1 MRIVKVAF
9 ALATLPLTGMT
20 ASYVEP
26 SNADRP
32 NVVFLFSDDH
42 AAHAI
47 SAYHQSLKYGVKL
60 PPTPNLDRLAHD
72 GMLFVNSFVTN
83 SICGP
88 ARATVLTGQYGHLNG
103 VMTNNEAIHPTTV
116 TFPGLMQTAGY
127 QTALFGKWHL
137 RTNPEGFDRYEILA
151 GQGPYYNPVLHTGN
165 DSVRYQ
171 GYTLDVVTDRAMKWL
186 QQDRDKS
193 KPFMMMLAFNA
204 PHRWW
209 DPGPQQL
216 SMYRDTTFEIP
227 TTFWDAGEGRASVA
241 RDPEMKIA
249 LDLIP
254 RDLKLD
260 PPNNLSPAQLATWNA
275 AYKTENDKLRAEHLE
290 GEALARWK
298 YQRFIAD
305 YMRVISALDAQVGRV
320 LDELDRAGLS
330 KNTVVVYSSDQGF
343 FLGDHG
349 WFDKRWMYE
358 ESLRTPLIV
367 RWPGVANAG
376 SRNSD
381 LVMNLDL
388 AETFLD
394 IAGVKKPASMQ
405 GESIV
410 PLLRGVTPRNWRDAI
425 YYQYFEYPGW
435 HAVRRQYGVRT
446 QRYKLIHY
454 YETGEWE
461 LFDLEKDPEE
471 LKSVYD
477 DKSYASVRAGMES
490 KLAALRKQYAV
501 PEKDPARYYPW
512 VLPPEYRRPGVEGST
527 RTADELTKPRSE
539 STQPR
544 GEAALARALAGADS
558 LVNASIGKLT
568 PGAVLLVAKDGKIV
582 HQKAYGY
589 AELNDFQMKRLA
601 SPRPMT
607 TGTMFDLASVTKVMA
622 TTFAVM
628 MLVDKGRIDLDAPVY
643 RYLPDFRGPHLDSI
657 SVRHL
662 LQHSSGLVQWQP
674 LYYQASNKRETYTAI
689 RRMPLGWGVGEA
701 RHYSDLG
708 FMLLGYMV
716 EKVSGKSLDEFV
728 GDELYKPLSLSHTA
742 FNPRAHGFTEFAATE
757 QGNVYEKHMVYDS
770 TFGYRYRGDPK
781 AWDKWRTRVLVGQTD
796 DGNSFYANQGVAGHA
811 GLFSTASDIQVLLEL
826 LLNKGTYQGRQII
839 SPQTI
844 DRFFTVDQYGHYL
857 GWQTMPD
864 MPPGTF
870 MHTGFTGTFV
880 LGFPKHHLSMI
891 LLTNRQNMGADARG
905 YFPDVGPLRTAVSNV
920 LVNAL
925 EASTPVAARF
935 EPVDFQSG
943 RWLKGNTHTHTLES
957 DGDSPPETVARWYKE
972 HGYGFL
978 VLSDHNVWVD
988 PKRFANLMDSSFLL
1002 IPGEELTTRFGSK
1015 PIHVN
1020 GLNIPGV
1027 IAPRTDTTLLGTV
1040 QKNVDA
1046 VREVEGVPH
1055 INHPNFGWA
1064 ISKDVL
1070 ARIRNDKLIEIH
1082 NGHPLVHN
1090 EGGGD
1095 SPGMEEVWD
1104 YLLSQGKRIY
1114 GIAVDDAHHFLGE
1127 FAPERANPGRGWV
1140 TVRATKLDA
1149 REIMSEMEA
1158 GRFYASS
1165 GVELDC
1171 VRVSAQEMMVAPR
1184 KKGDFKFTTEFIGR
1198 DGVVLQKTG
1207 DNPATY
1213 HLSGGETYVRARV
1226 TDSGGRV
1233 AWLQPVFVTR

>member
-1 MRIVKVAF
+1 MRIVKAAT
-9 ALATLPLTGMT
+9 ALAALPLIAMSSSSITPV
-20 ASYVEP
+20 AE
-26 SNADRP
+26 RP

-47 SAYHQSLKYGVKL
+47 SAYQQSLRYGVKL
-60 PPTPNLDRLAHD
+60 PPTPNLDRLARD

-103 VMTNNEAIHPTTV
+103 VMTNNEPIHPTTV
-116 TFPGLMQTAGY
+116 TFPKLMQGAGY

-151 GQGPYYNPVLHTGN
+151 GQGPYYNPVLHTGS
-165 DSVRYQ
+165 DSVRYT
-171 GYTLDVVTDRAMKWL
+171 GYTLDVVTDRALKWL
-186 QQDRDKS
+186 NQDRDKS
-193 KPFMMMLAFNA
+193 KPFMMMLTFNA

-209 DPGPQQL
+209 DPGPDQL
-216 SMYRDTTFEIP
+216 SLYRDTTFEIP
-227 TTFWDAGEGRASVA
+227 RTFWDSGQGRASPA
-241 RDPEMKIA
+241 RDPEMKIS

-260 PPNNLSPAQLATWNA
+260 PPNNLSPAQLASWNA
-275 AYKTENDKLRAEHLE
+275 AYSAENEKLKAAGLE
-290 GEALARWK
+290 GEALAKWK

-305 YMRVISALDAQVGRV
+305 YMRVISTLDAQVGRV
-320 LDELDRAGLS
+320 LQELDKAGLS
-330 KNTVVVYSSDQGF
+330 RNTVVVYSSDQGF

-367 RWPGVANAG
+367 RWPGVVKPG

-394 IAGVKKPASMQ
+394 IAGSTKPASMQ

-410 PLLRGVTPRNWRDAI
+410 PLLRGSTPRNWRDAI

-454 YETGEWE
+454 YEVGEWE

-471 LKSVYD
+471 LKSVYA
-477 DKSYASVRAGMES
+477 DKSYATVRRDLEG
-490 KLAALRKQYAV
+490 KLAALRRQYAV
-501 PEKDPARYYPW
+501 PEKDPAPYYPW
-512 VLPPEYRRPGVEGST
+512 ELPPEYRRVGSPGST
-527 RTADELTKPRSE
+527 RTSDELTKPRN
-539 STQPR
+539 R
-544 GEAALARALAGADS
+544 AAVSRALIAADS
-558 LVNASIGKLT
+558 IVNASIGKLT
-568 PGAVLLVAKDGKIV
+568 PGAVLLVAKDGKVI
-582 HQKAYGY
+582 HEKAYGH
-589 AELNDFQMKRLA
+589 AELNDYQMKRVA
-601 SPRPMT
+601 SPRAMT
-607 TGTMFDLASVTKVMA
+607 TNTMFDLASVTKVMA

-628 MLVDKGRIDLDAPVY
+628 MLVDRGRIDLDAPVY
-643 RYLPDFRGPHLDSI
+643 RYLRDFRGPHLDSI
-657 SVRHL
+657 TVRHL

-674 LYYQASNKRETYTAI
+674 LYYQASNKSETYAAI
-689 RRMPLGWGVGEA
+689 RRMPLGWGVGEG

-708 FMLLGYMV
+708 FMLLGYIV
-716 EKVSGKSLDEFV
+716 EAVSGKTLDQFV
-728 GDELYKPLSLSHTA
+728 DQELYRPLSLTHTT
-742 FNPRAHGFTEFAATE
+742 FNPRSRGYTEFAATE

-781 AWDKWRTRVLVGQTD
+781 SWNRWRERVLIGETD
-796 DGNSFYANQGVAGHA
+796 DGNSFYANGGIAGHA
-811 GLFSTASDIQVLLEL
+811 GLFSTASDLRVLLDVL
-826 LLNKGTYQGRQII
+826 INKGSYGGRQFIR
-839 SPQTI
+839 PVTI
-844 DRFFTVDQYGHYL
+844 DQFFTVDRYGHYL

-864 MPPGTF
+864 MPPGSF

-880 LGFPKHHLSMI
+880 LGVPQHHLAVV
-891 LLTNRQNMGADARG
+891 LLTNRQNLGTDQRG
-905 YFPDVGPLRTAVSNV
+905 YFPDVGPLRVAVSKV
-920 LVNAL
+920 LL
-925 EASTPVAARF
+925 SELGDHQSAAAHF
-935 EPVDFQSG
+935 ETTDFQSG

-957 DGDSPPETVARWYKE
+957 DGDSPPETVARWYKA
-972 HGYGFL
+972 HGYSFL

-988 PKRFANLMDSSFLL
+988 PKKLGHLVDSTFLL

-1015 PIHVN
+1015 PVHVN

-1027 IAPRTDTTLLGTV
+1027 IAPRTDSTLLGTV

-1064 ISKDVL
+1064 ISQDVL
-1070 ARIRNDKLIEIH
+1070 SKMKNDKLIEIH

-1095 SPGMEEVWD
+1095 SPGMEAVWD

-1127 FAPERANPGRGWV
+1127 FAADRANPGRGWV
-1140 TVRATKLDA
+1140 TVRVSKLDA
-1149 REIMSEMEA
+1149 REIMTQMEA

-1165 GVELDC
+1165 GVELDS
-1171 VRVSAQEMMVAPR
+1171 VRVTAQEMMIAAR
-1184 KKGDFKFTTEFIGR
+1184 KKGDFKFTIEFIGA
-1198 DGVVLQKTG
+1198 GGTVLKKTG
-1207 DNPATY
+1207 ENPATY
-1213 HLSGGETYVRARV
+1213 RITGSESYVRGRV
-1226 TDSGGRV
+1226 TDSGGAV
-1233 AWLQPVFVTR
+1233 AWLQPVFVVH

>member
-1 MRIVKVAF
+1 LRIAKAVVAI
-9 ALATLPLTGMT
+9 AALPLIAMSGSGVS
-20 ASYVEP
+20 AP
-26 SNADRP
+26 DADHP
-32 NVVFLFSDDH
+32 NIVFLFSDDH

-47 SAYHQSLKYGVKL
+47 SAYQQSLKYGVKL
-60 PPTPNLDRLAHD
+60 PPTPNLDRLARD

-116 TFPGLMQTAGY
+116 TFPKLLQSSGY
-127 QTALFGKWHL
+127 QTAIFGKWHL
-137 RTNPEGFDRYEILA
+137 RTRPEGFDRYEILA
-151 GQGPYYNPVLHTGN
+151 GQGPYYNPVLHSGN
-165 DSVRYQ
+165 DSVRYH
-171 GYTLDVVTDRAMKWL
+171 GYTLDIVTDRAMRWL
-186 QQDRDKS
+186 DHDRDKT

-209 DPGPQQL
+209 DPGPGQL
-216 SMYRDTTFEIP
+216 AMYRDTTFEIP
-227 TTFWDAGEGRASVA
+227 KTFSDAGAGRASPA

-254 RDLKLD
+254 RDLKLE
-260 PPNNLSPAQLATWNA
+260 PPNNLSEAQLARWNA
-275 AYKTENDKLRAEHLE
+275 AYKSENDKLRAVPLE
-290 GEALARWK
+290 GDALAKWK

-320 LDELDRAGLS
+320 LDELDKSGLS
-330 KNTVVVYSSDQGF
+330 RNTIVVYSSDQGF

-367 RWPGVANAG
+367 RWPGVAKAG

-394 IAGVKKPASMQ
+394 VAGAAKAPTMQ

-410 PLLRGVTPRNWRDAI
+410 PLLKGSTPRNWRDAI

-454 YETGEWE
+454 YEVGEWE
-461 LFDLEKDPEE
+461 LFDLDKDPEE
-471 LKSVYD
+471 LKSVYA
-477 DKSYASVRAGMES
+477 DKAYATVRRDLEA

-501 PEKDPARYYPW
+501 PDKDPAPYYPW
-512 VLPPEYRRPGVEGST
+512 ELPPEYRRVGSPGST
-527 RTADELTKPRSE
+527 RTTDELIKPRDDEKIS
-539 STQPR
+539 
-544 GEAALARALAGADS
+544 RALVAADS
-558 LVNASIGKLT
+558 ILSSSIGNLT
-568 PGAVLLVAKDGKIV
+568 AGAVLFVTKDGKVV
-582 HQKAYGY
+582 HGKPYGY
-589 AELNDFQMKRLA
+589 AQLNDAQMKRVA
-601 SPRPMT
+601 VRRSVT
-607 TGTMFDLASVTKVMA
+607 INTMFDLASVTKVMA

-628 MLVDKGRIDLDAPVY
+628 MLIDRGKIDLDAPVH
-643 RYLPDFRGPHLDSI
+643 RYLPDFRGPHIDSI
-657 SVRHL
+657 TVRHL

-674 LYYQASNKRETYTAI
+674 LYYQASNKSETYTAI
-689 RRMPLGWGVGEA
+689 RKMPLGWGVGEG

-708 FMLLGYMV
+708 FMLLGYIV
-716 EKVSGKSLDEFV
+716 EQVSGKALDQFV
-728 GDELYKPLSLSHTA
+728 DEELYKPLRLSHIG
-742 FNPRAHGFTEFAATE
+742 FNPRSRGFTDFAATE

-781 AWDKWRTRVLVGQTD
+781 SWNKWRTGILSGETD
-796 DGNSFYANQGVAGHA
+796 DGNSFYANSGVAGHA
-811 GLFSTASDIQVLLEL
+811 GLFSNAPDLGVLLEV
-826 LLNKGTYQGRQII
+826 LLNKGTYRGKQII
-839 SPQTI
+839 SPETI
-844 DRFFTVDQYGHYL
+844 DRFFTVDRYGHYL
-857 GWQTMPD
+857 GWQTMQD
-864 MPPGTF
+864 MPPGSF

-880 LGFPKHHLSMI
+880 LGVPKYHLGMI
-891 LLTNRQNMGADARG
+891 LLTNRQNLGTDSPG
-905 YFPDVGPLRTAVSNV
+905 YFPDVGPLRTALSKL
-920 LVNAL
+920 LVAAV
-925 EASTPVAARF
+925 EPTQGTARF
-935 EPVDFQSG
+935 EAIDFQSG

-957 DGDSPPETVARWYKE
+957 DGDSPPETVARWYKS
-972 HGYGFL
+972 HGYRFL

-988 PKRFANLMDSSFLL
+988 PKRFAHLVDSTFLL

-1015 PIHVN
+1015 PVHVN

-1027 IAPRTDTTLLGTV
+1027 IVPRTDSTLLGTV

-1046 VREVEGVPH
+1046 VREAEGVPH

-1064 ISKDVL
+1064 ISQDVL
-1070 ARIRNDKLIEIH
+1070 SKVRNDKLIEIH

-1090 EGGGD
+1090 EGGGE
-1095 SPGMEEVWD
+1095 SPGMEAVWD
-1104 YLLSQGKRIY
+1104 FLLSQGKRIY

-1127 FAPERANPGRGWV
+1127 FAPERANPGRGWLA
-1140 TVRATKLDA
+1140 VRAAKLDA
-1149 REIMSEMEA
+1149 REIMTQMEA
-1158 GRFYASS
+1158 GRFYATS
-1165 GVELDC
+1165 GVELDS
-1171 VRVSAQEMMVAPR
+1171 VRVSPQDIMIAVK
-1184 KKGDFKFTTEFIGR
+1184 KKGDFKFTTEFIGK
-1198 DGVVLQKTG
+1198 GGAVLKKTG

-1213 HLSGGETYVRARV
+1213 HLAGSETYVRARV
-1226 TDSGGRV
+1226 TDSGGSV
-1233 AWLQPVFVTR
+1233 AWLQPVFVVK